1 MTGTKKPGSL
11 CRTIPYNLIVGSIA
25 SNLDAGG
32 EDMRHGGK
40 ILIDQL
46 EAQGVRC
53 VFTVPGESFL
63 AALDGLYDARRIRT
77 ITGRHEG
84 GVSMMADAWG
94 KFTGTPGVA
103 FVTRGPGAANAMSGL
118 HIAQQDSTPMVLFVG
133 LPASDH
139 EDREAFQEIDI
150 KRLFSSF
157 VKWAAVIRR
166 PERIPEYVSRAFHR
180 ALSGRP
186 GPVVLGLPEDV
197 LSARL
202 EVANAKPANPAAP
215 AFPEP
220 RLAALEAALAKAQR
234 PLMILGGPGWSAS
247 VQRQVEAFAE
257 RFDLPVAAA
266 FRYQDYIDNRH
277 PCYVGHAG
285 VAADP
290 ALAGA
295 IRDADLLLVVGAR
308 LGEITTGLF
317 TLLAIPDPEQSL
329 VHVHPSADEL
339 GSVYRADLPIVST
352 ASGFAAVLDRIA
364 APAAVPWRQRRKD
377 LRAAYEESLLPTPMP
392 GAVSLAAVV
401 RELSDRLPSDAIIT
415 NGAGNYAAF
424 LHRHFVYKGYR
435 SELGPT
441 SGSMGYG
448 LPAAVAAKLA
458 APERTVVA
466 FAGDGCF
473 MMTAQELA
481 TAMQYELPVIV
492 IVANNAMYATIRM
505 HQEQHFPGRVSA
517 TDLVNPDFAAF
528 ARSFG
533 AHGERVQRT
542 ADFAAAFERAVAS
555 KRAAVIELELD
566 PEAITPRQTLN
577 QIRERAERR

>member
-1 MTGTKKPGSL
+1 
-11 CRTIPYNLIVGSIA
+11 
-25 SNLDAGG
+25 
-32 EDMRHGGK
+32 MRHGGK

-46 EAQGVRC
+46 EAQGIST

-63 AALDGLYDARRIRT
+63 AALDGLHDSRRIRT

-94 KFTGTPGVA
+94 KLTGTPGVA

-118 HIAQQDSTPMVLFVG
+118 HIAQQDSTPLALFVG
-133 LPASDH
+133 LPATDH

-157 VKWAAVIRR
+157 VKWAAVIRQ

-202 EVANAKPANPAAP
+202 EVGNAKPANPAAP

-220 RLAALEAALAKAQR
+220 HLSGLEAALAKARR
-234 PLMILGGPGWSAS
+234 PLMIVGGPGWSKN
-247 VQRQVEAFAE
+247 VERQVEAFAE

-290 ALAGA
+290 VLAGA
-295 IRDADLLLVVGAR
+295 IRDADLLLVIGAR
-308 LGEITTGLF
+308 LGEITTGLY
-317 TLLAIPDPEQSL
+317 TLLAVPDPKQSL
-329 VHVHPSADEL
+329 VHIHPSADEL
-339 GSVYRADLPIVST
+339 GSIYRADLPIVST

-364 APAAVPWRQRRKD
+364 APATIPWRQRRKD
-377 LRAAYEESLLPTPMP
+377 LRAAYEASLVPTPMP

-401 RELSDRLPSDAIIT
+401 RELSDMLPENTIIT

-435 SELGPT
+435 TELGPT

-448 LPAAVAAKLA
+448 LPAAIAAKLA

-481 TAMQYELPVIV
+481 TAVQYELPVIV
-492 IVANNAMYATIRM
+492 IVANNGMYATIRM
-505 HQEQHFPGRVSA
+505 HQEQHFPGRVIA

-528 ARSFG
+528 AGSFG
-533 AHGERVQRT
+533 AHGERVERT
-542 ADFAAAFERAVAS
+542 ADFAAAFERAAAS
-555 KRAAVIELELD
+555 GKPAVIELKLD
-566 PEAITPRQTLN
+566 AEAITPHRTLS
-577 QIRERAERR
+577 QIRERAQRR